1 MPAPISSD
9 AVAARVIML
18 WACTAE
24 DCLKYPA
31 TWRATS
37 WLLPASVDLP
47 KGSTGPSQT
56 ADDSSHAS
64 APSAKLD
71 WTSNS
76 AVQLKQNNLD
86 TDMWGASAD
95 AWGSPTSAAPPAT
108 TPSPHSVFDYKD
120 LERAL
125 DSYQHSDKPS
135 QNSKGK
141 QADAAA
147 LPQPE
152 QKDSC
157 CLDVTGSQLPG
168 FYLKMVPEA
177 AAMKADMSAEDQ
189 HVAELLAAYTAA
201 NPEVLT
207 TCCTCVVHQFIAAL
221 IATHV
226 SIPTTRHSL

>member
-1 MPAPISSD
+1 MT
-9 AVAARVIML
+9 ARVLML

-31 TWRATS
+31 SWRATS

-47 KGSTGPSQT
+47 KGSADHPSQT

-64 APSAKLD
+64 APSAELD

-76 AVQLKQNNLD
+76 AVHLEQNSLD
-86 TDMWGASAD
+86 TEMWGASAN
-95 AWGSPTSAAPPAT
+95 AWGSPTSTAPPTA

-125 DSYQHSDKPS
+125 DSYQHSDKPL

-141 QADAAA
+141 QAGAAA
-147 LPQPE
+147 PPQTE
-152 QKDSC
+152 QQDSC
-157 CLDVTGSQLPG
+157 CLDLNGSQLPG
-168 FYLKMVPEA
+168 FYLNMVPEA

-189 HVAELLAAYTAA
+189 HVAELLAAYAAA

-207 TCCTCVVHQFIAAL
+207 ICYPWLVQQSTAAL
-221 IATHV
+221 LATHV
-226 SIPTTRHSL
+226 SIATTRHSL